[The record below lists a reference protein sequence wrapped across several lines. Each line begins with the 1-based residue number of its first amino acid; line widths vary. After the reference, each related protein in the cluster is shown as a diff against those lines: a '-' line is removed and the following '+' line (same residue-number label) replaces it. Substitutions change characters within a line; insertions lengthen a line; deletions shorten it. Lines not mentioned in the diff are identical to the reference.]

1 MVKLVYKSSTDQHI
15 GIAGG
20 LSQMPT
26 RHLTA
31 APDRLGEGLSMA
43 TLQAQSHPLKIL
55 EDMPKSSRH
64 QKYKESPLY
73 AHVVY
78 APKKINAV

>member
-1 MVKLVYKSSTDQHI
+1 
-15 GIAGG
+15 
-20 LSQMPT
+20 MPT

-31 APDRLGEGLSMA
+31 APDRLGERLSMA
-43 TLQAQSHPLKIL
+43 TLQARSHPLKIL

-73 AHVVY
+73 ADVVY
-78 APKKINAV
+78 APKKINAVWRLRTDSGANLPMRMAVDDLV